1 VAAAEY
7 AVKRSRWYARK
18 RPSPITLRAHRSYG
32 SDTVTLWKSANAPHA
47 TITFNGFTGSWYTG
61 ILVPVN
67 CPYCKI
73 PSMDALKS
81 GEVEVDRC
89 RTCGAVWFDP
99 GEIRELTQGRLP
111 AEEEA
116 EPVADPSSPAKEEK
130 GAALRLAW
138 AEARGLHCPRCGE
151 PLRPVEFQLTGVPV
165 FRCSGCGG
173 MLVPRRGVKSLAER
187 FKFQRDHAQLY
198 ESLGASMAEEV
209 RGRMNRRL
217 GADVGEV
224 RAGQIPLPVLVPLA
238 DGASPGSRPP
248 VVVYGIL
255 FLTVAL
261 YLLSWIGA
269 GDIAGLQARLAL
281 PSGTGFSGVPIFA
294 LLLTPFLHAGI
305 VPLGV
310 GCLFLFVLGDNVEDR
325 LGRVPFFFF
334 YLFCGAVAGAAHVVA
349 GKVGMP
355 AALGSAGAV
364 AGVLGAYL
372 VFFPDVPIEMYGMG
386 RVATVPA
393 YLFACAW
400 AVAVFLWGWGP
411 GPLSSLLNPGP
422 YSLVG
427 HLAGFGTGA
436 ACAALWRSVE

>member
-1 VAAAEY
+1 MVA
-7 AVKRSRWYARK
+7 V
-18 RPSPITLRAHRSYG
+18 
-32 SDTVTLWKSANAPHA
+32 AP
-47 TITFNGFTGSWYTG
+47 
-61 ILVPVN
+61 
-67 CPYCKI
+67 
-73 PSMDALKS
+73 

-89 RTCGAVWFDP
+89 RTCGAAWFDP
-99 GEIRELTQGRLP
+99 GEIRELTQGRLAAEEDSAP
-111 AEEEA
+111 AE
-116 EPVADPSSPAKEEK
+116 DPIPPPREGK

-138 AEARGLHCPRCGE
+138 GEARGLPCPRCGE
-151 PLRPVEFQLTGVPV
+151 PLRPVDFQLTGVPV
-165 FRCSGCGG
+165 FRCGGCGG
-173 MLVPRRGVKSLAER
+173 RLVSGRSVKALAGR

-217 GADVGEV
+217 GPDVGEV
-224 RAGQIPLPVLVPLA
+224 RAGQIPVPVLVPLA

-261 YLLSWIGA
+261 HLLSRIGT
-269 GDIAGLQARLAL
+269 GDGTGLVARLAL
-281 PSGTGFSGVPIFA
+281 PSGTGFSGVPKFA
-294 LLLTPFLHAGI
+294 LLLTPFLHGGI
-305 VPLGV
+305 VPLVV

-325 LGRVPFFFF
+325 LGRVPFLLF

-400 AVAVFLWGWGP
+400 AVGVFLWGWGP
-411 GPLSSLLNPGP
+411 GPLSNLLNPAP
-422 YSLVG
+422 YSLAG
-427 HLAGFGTGA
+427 HLAGFA
-436 ACAALWRSVE
+436 AGIASAALCRSIEG

>member
-1 VAAAEY
+1 
-7 AVKRSRWYARK
+7 
-18 RPSPITLRAHRSYG
+18 
-32 SDTVTLWKSANAPHA
+32 
-47 TITFNGFTGSWYTG
+47 
-61 ILVPVN
+61 
-67 CPYCKI
+67 
-73 PSMDALKS
+73 MDAVRS

-89 RTCGAVWFDP
+89 RTCGAAWFDP

-111 AEEEA
+111 PEEDA
-116 EPVADPSSPAKEEK
+116 GPVADPSPPAKEEK
-130 GAALRLAW
+130 GFALRLAW
-138 AEARGLHCPRCGE
+138 GEARGLPCPRCGE
-151 PLRPVEFQLTGVPV
+151 PLRPVDFQLTGVPV
-165 FRCSGCGG
+165 FRCRGCGG
-173 MLVPRRGVKSLAER
+173 MLVPRRGVKALAAR
-187 FKFQRDHAQLY
+187 YKFQRDHAQLY

-224 RAGQIPLPVLVPLA
+224 RPGQIPLPVLVPLA
-238 DGASPGSRPP
+238 DGGSPGSRLPL
-248 VVVYGIL
+248 VVYGIL

-261 YLLSWIGA
+261 HLLSWIGA
-269 GDIAGLQARLAL
+269 GDVAGLQGRLAL
-281 PSGTGFSGVPIFA
+281 PSGAGFSGVPIFA

-325 LGRVPFFFF
+325 LGRVPFLLF
-334 YLFCGAVAGAAHVVA
+334 YLFCGTVAGAAHVVA

-411 GPLSSLLNPGP
+411 GPLSSLLNPAP
-422 YSLVG
+422 YSLAG
-427 HLAGFGTGA
+427 HLAGFA
-436 ACAALWRSVE
+436 AGIASAALWKSWEGGIGRAAPEIGKL

>member
-1 VAAAEY
+1 M
-7 AVKRSRWYARK
+7 
-18 RPSPITLRAHRSYG
+18 
-32 SDTVTLWKSANAPHA
+32 
-47 TITFNGFTGSWYTG
+47 
-61 ILVPVN
+61 LV
-67 CPYCKI
+67 
-73 PSMDALKS
+73 S
-81 GEVEVDRC
+81 G
-89 RTCGAVWFDP
+89 
-99 GEIRELTQGRLP
+99 
-111 AEEEA
+111 
-116 EPVADPSSPAKEEK
+116 
-130 GAALRLAW
+130 
-138 AEARGLHCPRCGE
+138 
-151 PLRPVEFQLTGVPV
+151 
-165 FRCSGCGG
+165 
-173 MLVPRRGVKSLAER
+173 VPRREALAGR

-325 LGRVPFFFF
+325 LGRVPFLLF

-349 GKVGMP
+349 GKAGMP

-411 GPLSSLLNPGP
+411 GPLSSLLNPAP
-422 YSLVG
+422 YSLAG
-427 HLAGFGTGA
+427 HLAGFSRGSPPRRFGNPG
-436 ACAALWRSVE
+436 REGSGEPQRKSGNHR

>member
-1 VAAAEY
+1 M
-7 AVKRSRWYARK
+7 
-18 RPSPITLRAHRSYG
+18 
-32 SDTVTLWKSANAPHA
+32 
-47 TITFNGFTGSWYTG
+47 
-61 ILVPVN
+61 N

-73 PSMDALKS
+73 ASMDAATS

-89 RTCGAVWFDP
+89 RTCGAAWFDP

-111 AEEEA
+111 GDEDAG
-116 EPVADPSSPAKEEK
+116 PLADPSPSAKEGK

-138 AEARGLHCPRCGE
+138 GEARGLSCPRCGS
-151 PLRPVEFQLTGVPV
+151 PLRPVDFQLTGVPV
-165 FRCSGCGG
+165 FRCGGCGG
-173 MLVPRRGVKSLAER
+173 MLVSRRSATALSAR

-209 RGRMNRRL
+209 RGRMNRRI
-217 GADVGEV
+217 GPDVGEV

-238 DGASPGSRPP
+238 DGASSGSRPP
-248 VVVYGIL
+248 LVMYGIL
-255 FLTVAL
+255 LLTV
-261 YLLSWIGA
+261 LLSLLAWIGV
-269 GDIAGLQARLAL
+269 GGMGSLPGRLAL
-281 PSGTGFSGVPIFA
+281 PSGTGFSGVPKFA
-294 LLLTPFLHAGI
+294 LLLTPFLNGGI
-305 VPLGV
+305 VPLAV

-325 LGRVPFFFF
+325 LGRAPFLLF

-349 GKVGMP
+349 GKAGMP

-386 RVATVPA
+386 RVVTVPA

-411 GPLSSLLNPGP
+411 GPLSNLLNPAP
-422 YSLVG
+422 YSLAG

-436 ACAALWRSVE
+436 GVAALLRSGEGGS

>member
-1 VAAAEY
+1 M
-7 AVKRSRWYARK
+7 
-18 RPSPITLRAHRSYG
+18 
-32 SDTVTLWKSANAPHA
+32 
-47 TITFNGFTGSWYTG
+47 
-61 ILVPVN
+61 N
-67 CPYCKI
+67 CPCCKI
-73 PSMDALKS
+73 PSMAGVKS

-89 RTCGAVWFDP
+89 RTCGAAWFDP

-111 AEEEA
+111 AEEDA
-116 EPVADPSSPAKEEK
+116 EPGGDPSPPAKEEK

-138 AEARGLHCPRCGE
+138 GEARGLPCPRCGE
-151 PLRPVEFQLTGVPV
+151 PLRPVDFQLTGVPV
-165 FRCSGCGG
+165 FRCGGCGG
-173 MLVPRRGVKSLAER
+173 MLVPRRGVKALAER

-217 GADVGEV
+217 GPDVGEV

-248 VVVYGIL
+248 LVVYGIL

-261 YLLSWIGA
+261 HLLSWIGA
-269 GDIAGLQARLAL
+269 GDVAGLQARLAL
-281 PSGTGFSGVPIFA
+281 PSGTGFSGVPKFA
-294 LLLTPFLHAGI
+294 LLLTPFLHGGI

-325 LGRVPFFFF
+325 LGRVPFLLF
-334 YLFCGAVAGAAHVVA
+334 YLFCGAVAGAAHVLLGTA
-349 GKVGMP
+349 GMP

-386 RVATVPA
+386 RVVTVPA

-400 AVAVFLWGWGP
+400 TVAAFLWGWGP
-411 GPLSSLLNPGP
+411 GPLSNLLNPAP
-422 YSLVG
+422 YSLAG
-427 HLAGFGTGA
+427 HLAGFAAGALGA
-436 ACAALWRSVE
+436 ALCRSVE

>member
-1 VAAAEY
+1 MG
-7 AVKRSRWYARK
+7 AV
-18 RPSPITLRAHRSYG
+18 T
-32 SDTVTLWKSANAPHA
+32 
-47 TITFNGFTGSWYTG
+47 
-61 ILVPVN
+61 
-67 CPYCKI
+67 
-73 PSMDALKS
+73 S

-89 RTCGAVWFDP
+89 RTCGAAWFDP

-111 AEEEA
+111 AEEDA
-116 EPVADPSSPAKEEK
+116 ESAADPSPPAKEEK

-138 AEARGLHCPRCGE
+138 GEARGLPCPRCGE
-151 PLRPVEFQLTGVPV
+151 PLGPVDFQLTGVPV
-165 FRCSGCGG
+165 FRCGGCGG
-173 MLVPRRGVKSLAER
+173 MLVSRRSANALSAR

-209 RGRMNRRL
+209 RSRMNRRL
-217 GADVGEV
+217 GPDVAEV
-224 RAGQIPLPVLVPLA
+224 RPGQIPLPVLVPLA
-238 DGASPGSRPP
+238 DGASPGSRLP
-248 VVVYGIL
+248 VAMYGIL
-255 FLTVAL
+255 FFTVSL

-269 GDIAGLQARLAL
+269 GDGTGVEGRLAL
-281 PSGTGFSGVPIFA
+281 PSGMGFSGVPKVA
-294 LLLTPFLHAGI
+294 LLLTPFLHGGI

-325 LGRVPFFFF
+325 LGRVPFLLH
-334 YLFCGAVAGAAHVVA
+334 YLFCGAVAGAAHVLW
-349 GKVGMP
+349 GKAGMP

-411 GPLSSLLNPGP
+411 GPLSNLLNPAP
-422 YSLVG
+422 YTLPG
-427 HLAGFGTGA
+427 HLAGFATGA
-436 ACAALWRSVE
+436 GIAALWRSLE

>member
-1 VAAAEY
+1 MGGC
-7 AVKRSRWYARK
+7 
-18 RPSPITLRAHRSYG
+18 RA
-32 SDTVTLWKSANAPHA
+32 
-47 TITFNGFTGSWYTG
+47 G

-73 PSMDALKS
+73 PSMAAVTS
-81 GEVEVDRC
+81 GEIEVDRC
-89 RTCGAVWFDP
+89 RTCGAAWFDP
-99 GEIRELTQGRLP
+99 GEIRELTQGRLH

-116 EPVADPSSPAKEEK
+116 VPASDPAPPAKGGK

-138 AEARGLHCPRCGE
+138 RETRGLSCPRCGE
-151 PLRPVEFQLTGVPV
+151 PLRPVDFQLTGVPV
-165 FRCSGCGG
+165 FRCGGCGG
-173 MLVPRRGVKSLAER
+173 MLVSRRSAVALSSR

-217 GADVGEV
+217 GPDVGEV
-224 RAGQIPLPVLVPLA
+224 RPGQIPLPVLVPLA
-238 DGASPGSRPP
+238 DGASPVSRVP
-248 VVVYGIL
+248 VVVYGVL

-261 YLLSWIGA
+261 YLLSLFGA
-269 GDIAGLQARLAL
+269 GNIASLQGRLAL
-281 PSGTGFSGVPIFA
+281 PSGAGFSGVPKFA
-294 LLLTPFLHAGI
+294 LLLAPFLNEGV
-305 VPLGV
+305 VPLVV

-325 LGRVPFFFF
+325 LGRVPFLLF
-334 YLFCGAVAGAAHVVA
+334 YLYCGAVAGAAHVVA

-400 AVAVFLWGWGP
+400 AVGIFLWGWGP
-411 GPLSSLLNPGP
+411 GPLSDLLNPAP
-422 YSLVG
+422 YSLAG
-427 HLAGFGTGA
+427 HLAGFAAGTLGA
-436 ACAALWRSVE
+436 ALCRCVE